1 MATGTDSH
9 KAYTRI
15 KERIITTQMPPGSV
29 IHEGELMKQLKLGRT
44 PIREALKQLQAEKLV
59 VVAPR
64 RGMFVSD
71 IAITDLQ
78 NVHEVRLELESLCA
92 RLAVERATPAQ
103 LAELDGLVAQ
113 LLADESR
120 YDQNQ
125 LMEMDRRLHRLIAQA
140 AGNELLLTEFEVLY
154 NLSLR
159 IWYLYLDRLQPA
171 DLDIQAFAEILA
183 AIRTQDASRADR
195 AMRGHITHFQD
206 SIKQHL

>member
-9 KAYTRI
+9 KAYTQI

-29 IHEGELMKQLKLGRT
+29 IHESELMKQLELGRT

-71 IAITDLQ
+71 VAITDLQ
-78 NVHEVRLELESLCA
+78 NIQEVRLELESLCA
-92 RLAVERATPAQ
+92 RLAVERITPAQ
-103 LAELDGLVAQ
+103 LAEFASLVDQ
-113 LLADESR
+113 LLTR
-120 YDQNQ
+120 QGQRDQKQ
-125 LMEMDRRLHRLIAQA
+125 LIEVDRQLHYLIAQA
-140 AGNELLLTEFEVLY
+140 AGNKLLLAEFEMHY
-154 NLSLR
+154 SLSLR
-159 IWYLYLDRLQPA
+159 IWYLYLDRLEPA

>member
-9 KAYTRI
+9 KAYTKI

-29 IHEGELMKQLKLGRT
+29 IHESELMKQLKLGRT

-78 NVHEVRLELESLCA
+78 NIHEVRLELESLCA
-92 RLAVERATPAQ
+92 RLAVERATPVQ
-103 LAELDGLVAQ
+103 LEEIDGLVTR

-125 LMEMDRRLHRLIAQA
+125 LMAMDCRLHYLIAQA
-140 AGNELLLTEFEVLY
+140 AGNELLFAEFEMLY

-159 IWYLYLDRLQPA
+159 IWHLYLDRLQPA
-171 DLDIQAFAEILA
+171 DLDIQAFAEILS
-183 AIRTQDASRADR
+183 AIKTHDAGRADR
-195 AMRGHITHFQD
+195 AMRRHITHFQD

>member
-9 KAYTRI
+9 KAYTQI

-29 IHEGELMKQLKLGRT
+29 IHESELMKQLKLGRT

-92 RLAVERATPAQ
+92 RLAVERITPAQ
-103 LAELDGLVAQ
+103 LAELDGLVTQ

-125 LMEMDRRLHRLIAQA
+125 LMEMDRRLHGLIAQS
-140 AGNELLLTEFEVLY
+140 AGNELLLTEFEMLY

-183 AIRTQDASRADR
+183 AIKTQDVSRADR
-195 AMRGHITHFQD
+195 AMRRHITHFQD

>member
-9 KAYTRI
+9 KAYTQI
-15 KERIITTQMPPGSV
+15 KERIITTRMPPGSV
-29 IHEGELMKQLKLGRT
+29 IHESQLMKQLKLGRT

-92 RLAVERATPAQ
+92 RLAVERITPAQ
-103 LAELDGLVAQ
+103 LAELDGLVTQ

-125 LMEMDRRLHRLIAQA
+125 LMEMDRRLHGLIAQS
-140 AGNELLLTEFEVLY
+140 AGNELLLTEFEMLY

-183 AIRTQDASRADR
+183 AIKTQDVSRADR
-195 AMRGHITHFQD
+195 AMRRHITHFQD

>member
-9 KAYTRI
+9 KAYTKI

-29 IHEGELMKQLKLGRT
+29 IHESELMKELKLGRT

-92 RLAVERATPAQ
+92 RLAVERITPAQ
-103 LAELDGLVAQ
+103 LAEIDGLVAQ
-113 LLADESR
+113 LVADERR

-125 LMEMDRRLHRLIAQA
+125 LMEMDRRLHCLIAQA
-140 AGNELLLTEFEVLY
+140 AGNELLLTEFEMLY

-183 AIRTQDASRADR
+183 AIKTQDIDRADR
-195 AMRGHITHFQD
+195 AMRRHITHFQD